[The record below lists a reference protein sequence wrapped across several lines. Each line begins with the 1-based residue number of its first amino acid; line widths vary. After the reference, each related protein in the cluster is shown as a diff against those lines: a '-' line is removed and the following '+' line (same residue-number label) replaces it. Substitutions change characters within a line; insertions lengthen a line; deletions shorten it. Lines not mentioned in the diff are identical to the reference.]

1 MTLIGD
7 HPIGPT
13 DGADTSCAR
22 RETLVPPTPGAYAGI
37 LVCELH
43 SSNHR
48 TREQMRVSLQH
59 LRGGGKRG
67 KEHDARQ
74 ATLYRPQRGR
84 LERIALQ
91 IYSTNHAK
99 NGSGHAQRHRIGK
112 RLLTARGK
120 ALRHRQEETWEGD
133 PRRAP
138 KRNAGTYPHALR
150 IDTIW
155 PTDTSKRSR
164 ASKRRTGKTSVSP
177 HRPRRAD

>member
-48 TREQMRVSLQH
+48 TREQMRVPLKH

-67 KEHDARQ
+67 KERDARQ
-74 ATLYRPQRGR
+74 ATLYRPQRGG
-84 LERIALQ
+84 LERNALH
-91 IYSTNHAK
+91 IRLNHTTPK
-99 NGSGHAQRHRIGK
+99 
-112 RLLTARGK
+112 TARGK
-120 ALRHRQEETWEGD
+120 PSGTVHR
-133 PRRAP
+133 
-138 KRNAGTYPHALR
+138 
-150 IDTIW
+150 
-155 PTDTSKRSR
+155 KRSPDGSGPCP
-164 ASKRRTGKTSVSP
+164 APPTGKGTWGGRVKAGAQTKRGNVSSRAP
-177 HRPRRAD
+177 HRPNRAD